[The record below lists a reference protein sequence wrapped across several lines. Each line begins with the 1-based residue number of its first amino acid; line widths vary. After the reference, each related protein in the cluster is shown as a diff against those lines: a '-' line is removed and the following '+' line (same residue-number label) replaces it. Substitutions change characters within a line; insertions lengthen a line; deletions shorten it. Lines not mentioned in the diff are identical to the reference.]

1 MFHVEHSVSSVP
13 DDPAALL
20 SEGAI
25 RIGVPCSPHAICR
38 LVLYLK
44 ELMRWN
50 EKMNLTAMET
60 ERDIVSKHFLD
71 SLAALKIFNPRPGL
85 RVLDV
90 GSGAGFPGMVLK
102 LQAPDLA
109 VTLLEPS
116 TKKTA
121 FLYHLVG
128 TLGVP
133 GLAIQTKR
141 IEAVEEGIFDL
152 IVCRALKPELV
163 LPTAPRLLAP
173 SGRVLLY
180 RVNPLEDAPRNYQI
194 LKQISFSLPF
204 LEAPRTLTLLGQ
216 ASNSS

>member
-1 MFHVEHSVSSVP
+1 
-13 DDPAALL
+13 
-20 SEGAI
+20 
-25 RIGVPCSPHAICR
+25 
-38 LVLYLK
+38 
-44 ELMRWN
+44 MRWN

-71 SLAALKIFNPRPGL
+71 SLAAFKVFEARPGL

-133 GLAIQTKR
+133 GLVIRTKR
-141 IEAVEEGIFDL
+141 IEAFEEGIFDL
-152 IVCRALKPELV
+152 IVSRALKPELI
-163 LPTAPRLLAP
+163 LPAAPRLLAP

-180 RVNPLEDAPRNYQI
+180 RVTPLEDPPKKYHI

-204 LEAPRTLTLLGQ
+204 LEAPRTLTLLSQ
-216 ASNSS
+216 TSNPS

>member
-1 MFHVEHSVSSVP
+1 
-13 DDPAALL
+13 
-20 SEGAI
+20 
-25 RIGVPCSPHAICR
+25 
-38 LVLYLK
+38 
-44 ELMRWN
+44 MRWS

-71 SLAALKIFNPRPGL
+71 SLAAFKLFDSRPGL

-116 TKKTA
+116 TKKAA

-133 GLAIQTKR
+133 GLVIQTKR
-141 IEAVEEGIFDL
+141 IEAFEEGIFDL

-163 LPTAPRLLAP
+163 LSTAPRLLAP
-173 SGRVLLY
+173 RGRVLLY
-180 RVNPLEDAPRNYQI
+180 RVTPLEDAPKKYQI

-216 ASNSS
+216 ASNPS

>member
-1 MFHVEHSVSSVP
+1 
-13 DDPAALL
+13 
-20 SEGAI
+20 
-25 RIGVPCSPHAICR
+25 
-38 LVLYLK
+38 
-44 ELMRWN
+44 MRWN

-71 SLAALKIFNPRPGL
+71 SLAAFKIFAARPGL

-133 GLAIQTKR
+133 GLVIQTKR
-141 IEAVEEGIFDL
+141 IDGLQEGSFDL

-173 SGRVLLY
+173 SGRVLFY
-180 RVNPLEDAPRNYQI
+180 RVTPLDLAPNGYQI

-204 LEAPRTLTLLGQ
+204 TEVPRTLSLLGQ
-216 ASNSS
+216 SSNPI

>member
-1 MFHVEHSVSSVP
+1 
-13 DDPAALL
+13 
-20 SEGAI
+20 
-25 RIGVPCSPHAICR
+25 
-38 LVLYLK
+38 
-44 ELMRWN
+44 MRWN

-71 SLAALKIFNPRPGL
+71 SLAAFKVFEARPGL

-133 GLAIQTKR
+133 GLVIRTKR
-141 IEAVEEGIFDL
+141 IEAFEEGIFDL
-152 IVCRALKPELV
+152 IVSRALKPELI
-163 LPTAPRLLAP
+163 LPAAPRLLAP

-180 RVNPLEDAPRNYQI
+180 RVTPLEDPPKKYRI

-216 ASNSS
+216 TSNPR